1 MQIISSVFLVLRK
14 EKREQRTEAKNR
26 EAQLLAPP
34 EIVWE
39 CPFFPLEGG

>member
-1 MQIISSVFLVLRK
+1 MK
-14 EKREQRTEAKNR
+14 YREQSTKNKEYTDKKNR

-39 CPFFPLEGG
+39 CPVLPFRG